1 MRRILTSI
9 ERQLLRRGF
18 SHRET
23 RMLVRDQLALTGAL
37 CALALVLGWRWPWL
51 LDAAAGALLASFN
64 FYLLAGFLQR
74 VLVNRDGAVA
84 NLLLRFY
91 GRLILTAAVMVGLIA
106 WAGASIPALLLG
118 LSTGIATVLIWAI
131 SRVTGK
137 PSAS

>member
-18 SHRET
+18 GHRET

-37 CALALVLGWRWPWL
+37 CALALALGWRWPWL
-51 LDAAAGALLASFN
+51 LDTAAGALLASFN

-74 VLVNRDGAVA
+74 VQMNRDGAVTG
-84 NLLLRFY
+84 LLLRFY
-91 GRLILTAAVMVGLIA
+91 GRLILTAVVMVGLIT

-131 SRVTGK
+131 SRMTGK